1 MGSRQLFCGSWW
13 LFFPS
18 KTVYKGANE
27 YSSKIE
33 RGESVTTYFSQLN
46 NCYVIIENVP
56 CLKCMQCG
64 EEFLVSSVSEKID
77 DILDSIEKIASKIFI
92 LDYSTAA

>member
-1 MGSRQLFCGSWW
+1 MVCMSCKYGEMQ
-13 LFFPS
+13 
-18 KTVYKGANE
+18 
-27 YSSKIE
+27 
-33 RGESVTTYFSQLN
+33 ESVTTYFSQLN

>member
-1 MGSRQLFCGSWW
+1 MVCMSCKS
-13 LFFPS
+13 
-18 KTVYKGANE
+18 
-27 YSSKIE
+27 
-33 RGESVTTYFSQLN
+33 GEMQAAITAYFAQLN

-56 CLKCMQCG
+56 CLKCVQCG

>member
-1 MGSRQLFCGSWW
+1 MKCMSC
-13 LFFPS
+13 
-18 KTVYKGANE
+18 KN
-27 YSSKIE
+27 
-33 RGESVTTYFSQLN
+33 GEMQDSTTTYFAQLN

-56 CLKCMQCG
+56 CLKCVQCG

-92 LDYSTAA
+92 LDYMTAA